1 MSIPQDPFML
11 LSYVNMKLRD
21 QYPTLEDLCHGE
33 NVTEEELKKKLGEA
47 GFEYMP
53 SINQFR

>member
-1 MSIPQDPFML
+1 MLPKDPFML

-21 QYPTLEDLCHGE
+21 QNENLDDFCRSEDIDKENLLATLG
-33 NVTEEELKKKLGEA
+33 KA
-47 GFEYMP
+47 GFVYIE